1 MPRGHCRKHGAGC
14 PPWAAGFGRMNR
26 LVEPAV
32 LYLLATGQATHGYE
46 IITAANELYLTDAV
60 IDAAAVYRVLRDLE
74 EQGCVVS
81 SWSTE
86 GSGPARRVYQ
96 ITDVGRQRLAMW
108 VQIIE
113 RRARQMQEFVER
125 YRASSVG
132 QDAAAS

>member
-1 MPRGHCRKHGAGC
+1 MPRGRCHRHGGECA
-14 PPWAAGFGRMNR
+14 PWAGLGRMNR

-32 LYLLATGQATHGYE
+32 LYLLTTEQATHGYE
-46 IITAANELYLTDAV
+46 IIAAANELNLTDAV

-96 ITDVGRQRLAMW
+96 VTDVGRQRLSEW
-108 VQIIE
+108 VQLIE

-125 YRASSVG
+125 YRASAPG
-132 QDAAAS
+132 QAEPAT